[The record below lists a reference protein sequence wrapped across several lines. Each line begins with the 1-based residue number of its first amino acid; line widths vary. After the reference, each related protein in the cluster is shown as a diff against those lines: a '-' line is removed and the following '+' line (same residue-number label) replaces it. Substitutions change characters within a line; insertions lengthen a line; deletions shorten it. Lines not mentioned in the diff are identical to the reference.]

1 MVSYRSLGL
10 LLTFVS
16 VLLLSA
22 CGGGDGSSPP
32 STAVRVNPT
41 RVPTRTGGPT
51 ALLDPS
57 NGPPGT
63 EVTVT
68 GAGWPARGT
77 LQVIGDVLPRGEPY
91 ATVTVNE
98 DGTFTAKFRL
108 EKQPSGSDL
117 KTGRFNLIA
126 RSGATD
132 VELSFNVE
140 TRRPIDNIP
149 GGGGG

>member
-1 MVSYRSLGL
+1 MVSFRRLSL
-10 LLTFVS
+10 LLAFAGFA
-16 VLLLSA
+16 LLAA
-22 CGGGDGSSPP
+22 CGGSDSASP
-32 STAVRVNPT
+32 SATAVRSAPT
-41 RVPTRTGGPT
+41 RVPARVGAPT
-51 ALLDPS
+51 ALLDPN

-68 GAGWPARGT
+68 GAGWPARGQI
-77 LQVIGDVLPRGEPY
+77 QVIGDALPRGEPY
-91 ATVTVNE
+91 ATVTANE

-140 TRRPIDNIP
+140 TRRPVDNLP

>member
-1 MVSYRSLGL
+1 MVSFRRLGL
-10 LLTFVS
+10 LLAFAGFA
-16 VLLLSA
+16 LLTA
-22 CGGGDGSSPP
+22 CGGGDSATP
-32 STAVRVNPT
+32 SATAVRAAPT
-41 RVPTRTGGPT
+41 RVPTRTGGPS
-51 ALLDPS
+51 ALLDPN

-68 GAGWPARGT
+68 GSGWPARGQV
-77 LQVIGDVLPRGEPY
+77 QVIGDVLPRGEPY
-91 ATVTVNE
+91 ATVTANE

-132 VELSFNVE
+132 VALSFNVE
-140 TRRPIDNIP
+140 TRRPVDNLP